1 MMQNRYDLHHIA
13 SENGEQLHKN
23 KVWGKG
29 VKVVKVESIQI
40 IRYGPYIRIG
50 NYADKMVWESGVV
63 KIGIEG
69 AIAKVGV
76 TRGDSNYNCVVTCS
90 IVRVR

>member
-1 MMQNRYDLHHIA
+1 MEGGTSHPSM
-13 SENGEQLHKN
+13 
-23 KVWGKG
+23 
-29 VKVVKVESIQI
+29 VVKVELIRI
-40 IRYGPYIRIG
+40 ITYGPYLRIG

-76 TRGDSNYNCVVTCS
+76 TRGDKNYNCIIVS
-90 IVRVR
+90 ISVGGIKWRK